1 MCKFINLE
9 DLVANALI
17 EMIEKNN
24 TNKVSFEQL
33 RKYGNMLISWFKNN
47 NNEDV
52 ILLLSKH
59 YISELIYNHPD
70 YFEIY
75 DNNETDNYI
84 KLKQTKTAKDLRDRF
99 RSYLSVDM
107 LMAFTDKEN
116 LRELSILV

>member
-107 LMAFTDKEN
+107 LMAFMDKEN